1 MKTLRLLFSLCLMAL
16 FVQIAQAQVPHS
28 LSVQIVVTVP
38 DGTPV
43 PDGDYDIATT
53 FYDEAT
59 GGNALLTET
68 QTVPVSGGLVNLTL
82 DVGTLPF
89 GEPYFLGLSING
101 GNELAPRLPL
111 NPSAYALAAR
121 AVLGGTNIFPADG
134 DVGIGTGG
142 AEAAGK
148 APRAKLHVAGDVLIE
163 DVPVVG
169 DVFDILVIDASAVV
183 KRVAPAALGGGAFN
197 GMLNNIPLLIKDAQG
212 VTQIQLNPDGTST
225 HSGLETFSGGIK
237 SEGNFELDEADFR
250 MIQDGQFLGGIRTG
264 GPELDELEAGGRW
277 RFPEILRALGGI
289 TAEQEIRMIL
299 EEQFV
304 GGIIILPT
312 TEPEDLEAQGKWRFK
327 QPVHHLLGFVS
338 EGNSQVNGTLMAEDI
353 EAANEL
359 RAFLAEVTEITTEV
373 ARVTM
378 SLDVDGLADVQE
390 LLVQGNGQVTGDFKV
405 DGTLNANNV
414 SANVKNFRIDHPL
427 DPAGQYLIHTSVESP
442 DMMTVYN
449 GNVTLD
455 ADGAATV
462 EMPSYFEALNK
473 DFRYQLTAIGG
484 FAPVYVAEEIAGNR
498 FKVAGGTPGMK
509 VSWQVTGVRHD
520 PYAEA
525 YRSPVEVEKPA
536 AEQGTYLH
544 PELYGASPAQHARRD
559 GSDQR

>member
-183 KRVAPAALGGGAFN
+183 KRVAPAALGGGVFN
-197 GMLNNIPLLIKDAQG
+197 GMLNNIPLIIKDAQG

-237 SEGNFELDEADFR
+237 SEGNFELDEADF
-250 MIQDGQFLGGIRTG
+250 
-264 GPELDELEAGGRW
+264 
-277 RFPEILRALGGI
+277 
-289 TAEQEIRMIL
+289 RMIL

-390 LLVQGNGQVTGDFKV
+390 LLVQENAQVKGNLMV

-484 FAPVYVAEEIAGNR
+484 FAPVYVAEEIADNR
-498 FKVAGGTPGMK
+498 FKIGGGTPGMK

-525 YRSPVEVEKPA
+525 HRSPVEVEKPV

-544 PELYGASPAQHARRD
+544 PEFYGASPAQHARRE